1 MSQLCILCGL
11 CVLCIVSLLVFMR
24 KLQNSELDRLSP
36 EQFKANDKTP
46 IIIVLDNVRSH
57 LNVGSMFRTADA
69 FLIEAIYLCGITGMP
84 PHRDIQKTAL
94 GATETV
100 VWRYFESTNAAITE
114 LKSKGYKIA
123 AIEQAEQATM
133 LNEVNYEGKEKL
145 AVVFGNEVEGVEQ
158 DIVSASDMVI
168 EIPQFGTKHSL
179 NISVSAGIV
188 IWELV
193 RKRG

>member
-1 MSQLCILCGL
+1 
-11 CVLCIVSLLVFMR
+11 MR

-36 EQFKANDKTP
+36 EEFKANAKKT

-57 LNVGSMFRTADA
+57 LNVGSVFRTADA
-69 FLIEAIYLCGITGMP
+69 FLIEAIYLCGITGIP

-100 VWRYFESTNAAITE
+100 EWRYFETTSTAINE
-114 LKSKGYKIA
+114 LRSKGYKIA
-123 AIEQAEQATM
+123 SIEQAESATM
-133 LNEVNYEGKEKL
+133 LNDVGYDGKEKL
-145 AVVFGNEVEGVEQ
+145 AIVFGNEVEGVEQ
-158 DIVSASDMVI
+158 AIVSSSDMVI

-179 NISVSAGIV
+179 NISVSVGIV

-193 RKRG
+193 RRPS